1 MTESAKSAAA
11 ARPLSPHLA
20 IYRPTM
26 TMAMSIAHR
35 ITGAKLYFAAAL
47 MVWWLLALASGP
59 AAFAWAAW
67 FFGSPLGFLALFA
80 LSWALMHHLL
90 GGLRHFIQDMG
101 YGFDAP
107 ARDLL
112 ATGTLV
118 GGFVLTALV
127 WALALA
133 FG

>member
-1 MTESAKSAAA
+1 MADTAQKEPT
-11 ARPLSPHLA
+11 ARPLSPHLS

-35 ITGAKLYFAAAL
+35 ITGAKLYFGAAL

-67 FFGSPLGFLALFA
+67 FFGSPLGFLVLFA

-90 GGLRHFIQDMG
+90 GGVRHFVWDLG

-107 ARDLL
+107 MRDRL
-112 ATGTLV
+112 ATGTAV

-133 FG
+133 LG